1 MENNTA
7 VETTKIKLICTG
19 DVHGAI
25 FPYDFIENEP
35 LNTSLAQIYTYIKEQ
50 RSVKSQ
56 EVVLVDNGDFLQGQP
71 VVYYSNYEKHEG
83 PHICADVMNFM
94 GYDAAS
100 VGNHDLETGH
110 DVYDKLVKE
119 FNFPWLAANAVNKKT
134 GEPYFAPYAIIN
146 RKNVK
151 IAIIGMITPTIP
163 VWLPDKIW
171 EGMEFHDMVEC
182 AKKWVKIVKEK
193 ENPDLIVGLFHS
205 GVDSTYNN
213 HSDEDYMNENASNLV
228 AQRVPGF
235 DIIFAGHD
243 HQEFNMVVRNCE
255 GGRVII
261 LDPKN
266 CAKLAAVASVQIK
279 KENGKLVDKKITGL
293 IMEMNSCEPDR
304 EMMKRYA
311 DYIKMI
317 KRYVSKP
324 IAKFTRTISSRD
336 AMFGNSAFVD
346 LIHSIQL
353 EATGADVSFA
363 APLTFDSKVDKG
375 TVCIRD
381 MFKLYKFENL
391 LYTVQLTGKEILDYL
406 EYSYGS
412 WFNTMSD
419 RKDHLV
425 LFEVDERGNG
435 RTAGKFYNYS
445 SASGINYTVDLTKPA
460 GEKITINGFTDGRA
474 FELDKTYKV
483 AINSYRGN
491 GGGGHLTDGS
501 GISHDDLL
509 KRIISSTDKDL
520 RYIIMQHI
528 EAMRIVSPKAKGNWK
543 AIPQDFWIRGRKK
556 DYQIMYDN

>member
-110 DVYDKLVKE
+110 EVYDKLVKE

-163 VWLPDKIW
+163 VWLPEKIW
-171 EGMEFHDMVEC
+171 EGMEFQDMVEC

-193 ENPDLIVGLFHS
+193 EDPDLIVGLFHS

-317 KRYVSKP
+317 KHYVSKP

-460 GEKITINGFTDGRA
+460 GEKITIQGFTDGRK
-474 FELDKTYKV
+474 FELDAIYKV

-543 AIPQDFWIRGRKK
+543 AVPQDFWIRGRKK

>member
-460 GEKITINGFTDGRA
+460 GEKITIQGFTDGRK
-474 FELDKTYKV
+474 FELDSIYKV

>member
-1 MENNTA
+1 METNTA
-7 VETTKIKLICTG
+7 VETTKIKLIATG

-56 EVVLVDNGDFLQGQP
+56 EVILLDNGDFLQGQP

-83 PHICADVMNFM
+83 QHICADVMNYM
-94 GYDAAS
+94 KYDAAS
-100 VGNHDLETGH
+100 VGNHDIETGH
-110 DVYDKLVKE
+110 EVYDQLIKE
-119 FNFPWLAANAVNKKT
+119 FNFPWLAANAVDKKN
-134 GEPYFAPYAIIN
+134 GEPYFKPYAIIQ

-151 IAIIGMITPTIP
+151 IAIIGMITPSIP
-163 VWLPDKIW
+163 VWLPEKIW
-171 EGMEFHDMVEC
+171 EGMEFEDMVEC
-182 AKKWVKIVKEK
+182 AKKWVSIVKEK

-205 GVDSTYNN
+205 GVDNTYNN
-213 HSDEDYMNENASNLV
+213 RNAQDYKNENASNLV

-243 HQEFNMVVRNCE
+243 HQEVNMVVRNCD

-266 CAKLAAVASVQIK
+266 CAKLAAVASVQIR
-279 KENGKLVDKKITGL
+279 KEGDKIIDKKITGL

-304 EMMKRYA
+304 DMMKRYA

-317 KRYVSKP
+317 KHYVSKP

-391 LYTVQLTGKEILDYL
+391 LYTVELTGKEILDYL

-445 SASGINYTVDLTKPA
+445 SASGIDYTVDLTKPA
-460 GEKITINGFTDGRA
+460 GEKISIHGFSDGRK
-474 FELDKTYKV
+474 FEPDKIYKV

-491 GGGGHLTDGS
+491 GGGGHLTEGS
-501 GISHDDLL
+501 GISHDELL
-509 KRIISSTDKDL
+509 NRIISSTDKDL

-528 EAMRIVSPKAKGNWK
+528 EQMRIVSPKAKGNWK
-543 AIPQDFWIRGRKK
+543 AVPQDFWIRGRKK

>member
-1 MENNTA
+1 MESNTA
-7 VETTKIKLICTG
+7 AETIKIKLIATG

-56 EVVLVDNGDFLQGQP
+56 EVVLLDNGDFLQGQP
-71 VVYYSNYEKHEG
+71 VVYYSNYEKHDG

-110 DVYDKLVKE
+110 EVYDKLVKE

-151 IAIIGMITPTIP
+151 IAVIGMITPTIP

-243 HQEFNMVVRNCE
+243 HQEFNMVARNCE

-324 IAKFTRTISSRD
+324 IAKFTRSISSRD

-460 GEKITINGFTDGRA
+460 GEKITIQGFTDGRA

-543 AIPQDFWIRGRKK
+543 AVPQDFWIRGRKK

>member
-7 VETTKIKLICTG
+7 VETTKIKLIATG

-56 EVVLVDNGDFLQGQP
+56 EVVLLDNGDFLQGQP
-71 VVYYSNYEKHEG
+71 VVYYSNYENHEG
-83 PHICADVMNFM
+83 QHICADVMNFM

-110 DVYDKLVKE
+110 EVYDKLVKE

-151 IAIIGMITPTIP
+151 IAVIGMITPTIP

-171 EGMEFHDMVEC
+171 EGMEFHDLVEC

-213 HSDEDYMNENASNLV
+213 HSDQDYMNENASNLV

-304 EMMKRYA
+304 EMMKRYS

-391 LYTVQLTGKEILDYL
+391 LYTVLLTGKEILDYL

-460 GEKITINGFTDGRA
+460 GEKITIQGFTDGRA

-543 AIPQDFWIRGRKK
+543 AVPQDFWIRGRKK

>member
-7 VETTKIKLICTG
+7 VETTKIKLIATG

-56 EVVLVDNGDFLQGQP
+56 EVVLLDNGDFLQGQP
-71 VVYYSNYEKHEG
+71 VVYYSNYEHHEG

-110 DVYDKLVKE
+110 EVYDKLVKE

-134 GEPYFAPYAIIN
+134 GEPYFAPYTIIN

-460 GEKITINGFTDGRA
+460 GEKITIQGFTDGRK
-474 FELDKTYKV
+474 FELDSIYKV

>member
-7 VETTKIKLICTG
+7 VETTKIKLIATG

-56 EVVLVDNGDFLQGQP
+56 EVVLLDNGDFLQGQP
-71 VVYYSNYEKHEG
+71 VVYYSNYEHHEG

-110 DVYDKLVKE
+110 EVYDKLVKE

-391 LYTVQLTGKEILDYL
+391 LYTVELTGKEILDYL

>member
-110 DVYDKLVKE
+110 EVYDKLVKE

>member
-7 VETTKIKLICTG
+7 VETTKIKLIATG

-56 EVVLVDNGDFLQGQP
+56 EVVLLDNGDFLQGQP
-71 VVYYSNYEKHEG
+71 VVYYSNYEHHEG

-110 DVYDKLVKE
+110 EVYDKLVKE

-151 IAIIGMITPTIP
+151 IAVIGMITPTIP

-228 AQRVPGF
+228 AQCVPGF

-460 GEKITINGFTDGRA
+460 GEKITIQGFTDGRK
-474 FELDKTYKV
+474 FELDSIYKV

>member
-1 MENNTA
+1 MESNTA
-7 VETTKIKLICTG
+7 AETIKIKLIATG

-56 EVVLVDNGDFLQGQP
+56 EVVLLDNGDFLQGQP
-71 VVYYSNYEKHEG
+71 VVYYSNYEKHDG

-110 DVYDKLVKE
+110 EVYDKLVKE

-151 IAIIGMITPTIP
+151 IAVIGMITPTIP

-243 HQEFNMVVRNCE
+243 HQEFNMVARNCE

-460 GEKITINGFTDGRA
+460 GEKITIQGFTDGRA

-543 AIPQDFWIRGRKK
+543 AVPQDFWIRGRKK

>member
-110 DVYDKLVKE
+110 EVYDKLVKE

-317 KRYVSKP
+317 KHYVSKP

-460 GEKITINGFTDGRA
+460 GEKITIQGFTDGRK
-474 FELDKTYKV
+474 FELDSIYKV

>member
-1 MENNTA
+1 MESNTA
-7 VETTKIKLICTG
+7 VETIKIKLIATG

-56 EVVLVDNGDFLQGQP
+56 EVVLLDNGDFLQGQP

-110 DVYDKLVKE
+110 EVYDKLVKE

-243 HQEFNMVVRNCE
+243 HQEFNMVARNCE

-304 EMMKRYA
+304 EMMKRYS

-445 SASGINYTVDLTKPA
+445 SASGINSTVDLTKPA
-460 GEKITINGFTDGRA
+460 GEKIAIQGFTDGRA

-543 AIPQDFWIRGRKK
+543 AVPQDFWIRGRKK

>member
-50 RSVKSQ
+50 RNVKSQ
-56 EVVLVDNGDFLQGQP
+56 EVVLLDNGDFLQGQP

-110 DVYDKLVKE
+110 EVYDNLVKE

-163 VWLPDKIW
+163 VWLPEKIW
-171 EGMEFHDMVEC
+171 EGMEFQDMVEC

-193 ENPDLIVGLFHS
+193 EDPDLIVGLFHS

-213 HSDEDYMNENASNLV
+213 HSNEDYMNENASNLV

-255 GGRVII
+255 SGRVII

-317 KRYVSKP
+317 KHYVSKP

-460 GEKITINGFTDGRA
+460 GEKITIQGFTDGRK
-474 FELDKTYKV
+474 FELDSIYKV

-501 GISHDDLL
+501 GINHDDLL

>member
-1 MENNTA
+1 MESNTA
-7 VETTKIKLICTG
+7 VETIKIKLIATG

-56 EVVLVDNGDFLQGQP
+56 EVVLLDNGDFLQGQP

-110 DVYDKLVKE
+110 EVYDKLVKE

-134 GEPYFAPYAIIN
+134 GEPYFEPYAIIN

-243 HQEFNMVVRNCE
+243 HQEFNMVARNCE

-460 GEKITINGFTDGRA
+460 GEKIAIQGFTDGRA

-543 AIPQDFWIRGRKK
+543 AVPQDFWIRGRKK

>member
-7 VETTKIKLICTG
+7 VETTKIKLIATG

-110 DVYDKLVKE
+110 EVYDKLVKE
-119 FNFPWLAANAVNKKT
+119 FNFPWLAANAVNKHT
-134 GEPYFAPYAIIN
+134 GEPYFKPYAIIN

-163 VWLPDKIW
+163 VWLPEKIW
-171 EGMEFHDMVEC
+171 EGMEFQDMVEC

-193 ENPDLIVGLFHS
+193 EDPDLIVGLFHS

-213 HSDEDYMNENASNLV
+213 HSDQDYMNENASNLV

-317 KRYVSKP
+317 KHYVSKP

-391 LYTVQLTGKEILDYL
+391 LYTVELTGKEILDYL

-460 GEKITINGFTDGRA
+460 GEKITIHGFTDGRKFDTA
-474 FELDKTYKV
+474 QTYKV

-543 AIPQDFWIRGRKK
+543 AVPQDFWIRGRKK

>member
-1 MENNTA
+1 MESNTA
-7 VETTKIKLICTG
+7 VETIKIKLIATG

-56 EVVLVDNGDFLQGQP
+56 EVVLLDNGDFLQGQP

-110 DVYDKLVKE
+110 EVYDKLVKE

-243 HQEFNMVVRNCE
+243 HQEFNMVARNCE

-304 EMMKRYA
+304 EMMKRYS

-460 GEKITINGFTDGRA
+460 GEKIAIQGFTDGRA

-543 AIPQDFWIRGRKK
+543 AVPQDFWIRGRKK

>member
-7 VETTKIKLICTG
+7 VETTKIKLIATG

-56 EVVLVDNGDFLQGQP
+56 EVVLLDNGDFLQGQP
-71 VVYYSNYEKHEG
+71 VVYYSNYEHHEG

-110 DVYDKLVKE
+110 EVYDKLVKE

-151 IAIIGMITPTIP
+151 IAVIGMITPTIP

>member
-110 DVYDKLVKE
+110 EVYDNLVKE

-163 VWLPDKIW
+163 VWLPEKIW
-171 EGMEFHDMVEC
+171 EGMEFQDMVEC

-193 ENPDLIVGLFHS
+193 EDPDLIVGLFHS

-317 KRYVSKP
+317 KHYVSKP

-391 LYTVQLTGKEILDYL
+391 LYTVQLTGKKILDYL

-460 GEKITINGFTDGRA
+460 GEKITIQGFTDGRK
-474 FELDKTYKV
+474 FELDSIYKV

>member
-1 MENNTA
+1 
-7 VETTKIKLICTG
+7 
-19 DVHGAI
+19 
-25 FPYDFIENEP
+25 
-35 LNTSLAQIYTYIKEQ
+35 
-50 RSVKSQ
+50 
-56 EVVLVDNGDFLQGQP
+56 
-71 VVYYSNYEKHEG
+71 
-83 PHICADVMNFM
+83 
-94 GYDAAS
+94 
-100 VGNHDLETGH
+100 
-110 DVYDKLVKE
+110 
-119 FNFPWLAANAVNKKT
+119 
-134 GEPYFAPYAIIN
+134 
-146 RKNVK
+146 
-151 IAIIGMITPTIP
+151 
-163 VWLPDKIW
+163 
-171 EGMEFHDMVEC
+171 MEFHDMVEC

-391 LYTVQLTGKEILDYL
+391 LYTVELTGKEILDYL

>member
-1 MENNTA
+1 MESNTA
-7 VETTKIKLICTG
+7 VETTKIKLIATG

-71 VVYYSNYEKHEG
+71 VVYYSNYEHHEG

-110 DVYDKLVKE
+110 EVYDKLVKE

-193 ENPDLIVGLFHS
+193 EDPDLIVGLFHS

-474 FELDKTYKV
+474 FELDKIYKV

>member
-1 MENNTA
+1 MESNTA
-7 VETTKIKLICTG
+7 AETIKIKLIATG

-56 EVVLVDNGDFLQGQP
+56 EVVLLDNGDFLQGQP
-71 VVYYSNYEKHEG
+71 VVYYSNYEKHDG

-110 DVYDKLVKE
+110 EVYDKLVKE

-151 IAIIGMITPTIP
+151 IAVIGMITPTIP

-243 HQEFNMVVRNCE
+243 HQEFNMVARNCE

-460 GEKITINGFTDGRA
+460 GEKIAIQGFTDGRA

-543 AIPQDFWIRGRKK
+543 AVPQDFWIRGRKK

>member
-7 VETTKIKLICTG
+7 VETTKIKLIATG

-56 EVVLVDNGDFLQGQP
+56 EVVLLDNGDFLQGQP
-71 VVYYSNYEKHEG
+71 VVYYSNYEHHEG

-110 DVYDKLVKE
+110 EVYDKLVKE